1 MQDNVDMN
9 SPNGNNLNPN
19 VESFHASEFME
30 LSSEKQMVFVAS
42 RLVGIGNDVSILK
55 SDVSKL
61 KKGQTKLKAEL
72 KSTKSQVSSLSA
84 KFDGFDYKLEGQNA
98 KIEGQNERI
107 SSAKSQIKLWLIGA
121 IITGFFVVSRA
132 WEWIPE
138 VIAQIT
144 ESQRDDAE

>member
-1 MQDNVDMN
+1 MQDYMEFKRANDN
-9 SPNGNNLNPN
+9 YPNLSVANFNK
-19 VESFHASEFME
+19 SEFSA
-30 LSSEKQMVFVAS
+30 LSRENQMFFIAS
-42 RLVGIGNDVSILK
+42 RLVKIGT
-55 SDVSKL
+55 DVSKL
-61 KKGQTKLKAEL
+61 EKGQTMLKAEL

-98 KIEGQNERI
+98 KIDCQNELI